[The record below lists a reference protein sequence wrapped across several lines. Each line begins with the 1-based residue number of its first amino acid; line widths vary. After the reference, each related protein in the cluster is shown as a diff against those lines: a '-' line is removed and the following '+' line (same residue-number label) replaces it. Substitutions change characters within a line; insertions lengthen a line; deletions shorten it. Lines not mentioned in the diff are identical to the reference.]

1 VISQVEWK
9 DMTGPEKEAFVFTTL
24 GVEPQQLDQIIREF
38 VGESGKKPNAIFISW
53 ITLAKIPAKVKHIH
67 RLGIK
72 LQVIPMDAQEGQFVL
87 SLQDP
92 WQWGELFYS

>member
-1 VISQVEWK
+1 MINQVEWSQ
-9 DMTGPEKEAFVFTTL
+9 MTGSEKEAFVFTTL
-24 GVEPQQLDQIIREF
+24 GVDPGQLDQIILEYKA
-38 VGESGKKPNAIFISW
+38 ETGKDPNAIFISW
-53 ITLAKIPAKVKHIH
+53 VTLAKIPARIKQLH

-92 WQWGELFYS
+92 WAWGDLFYK